1 MSNENARSM
10 SMARYQS
17 ARRMVLGCM
26 ILLICLLLVFSA
38 SSQPELWHEQIE
50 AYGLVLMLIGIAGR
64 LWSILYIDGH
74 KSKTMVQTGPY
85 SVTRN
90 PLYFFS
96 SVAALGVGAQ
106 TGSLLVA
113 LTCGLICAVSFHV
126 VARHEERYLTAVL
139 GAPYTDYI
147 ARVPRFFPNPLIY
160 RDQETVTFRPKI
172 LNNTLFDGLVFFASI
187 PFFEFMEVAQA
198 SGWIPVLFS
207 VP

>member
-1 MSNENARSM
+1 MSNEKLQ

-38 SSQPELWHEQIE
+38 SDQPELRHEQIE
-50 AYGLVLMLIGIAGR
+50 AYGLALMLVGIAGR

-74 KSKTMVQTGPY
+74 KSKSVVQTGPY

-106 TGSLLVA
+106 TGSLVVA
-113 LTCGLICAVSFHV
+113 LACCVICVMSFHV
-126 VARHEERYLTAVL
+126 VARREERYLATVL
-139 GAPYTDYI
+139 GAPYGDYI

-160 RDQETVTFRPKI
+160 RDQPTVTFRPKI
-172 LNNTLFDGLVFFASI
+172 LNNTLLDGLVFFASI
-187 PFFEFMEVAQA
+187 PFFEFIEMAQE
-198 SGWIPVLFS
+198 SQLIPVFFHVL
-207 VP
+207 